1 MLKKLFWKSIIFTGI
16 VVALLF
22 FSNNKILSQGLDAE
36 KISEE
41 ENIPA
46 KEPLTVKYISLD
58 IKSSDKAFKQVK
70 PLNIEL
76 QKQDK
81 AVPPENS
88 TLPQP
93 SLT

>member
-1 MLKKLFWKSIIFTGI
+1 MVKKLLWKSVIFVGV

-22 FSNNKILSQGLDAE
+22 SHNNKIASGFEAE
-36 KISEE
+36 KVSEE

-46 KEPLTVKYISLD
+46 KEPLIVKYLPLD
-58 IKSSDKAFKQVK
+58 IQSARNAFKQVK
-70 PLNIEL
+70 PLNIKL

-81 AVPPENS
+81 AVPPIGS